1 MCDRRMLILIALLL
15 FFDNYFK
22 KFKEYLS
29 FTRKNSEFYKQF
41 IVF

>member
-15 FFDNYFK
+15 NFDKYFK
-22 KFKEYLS
+22 KFKDNLS
-29 FTRKNSEFYKQF
+29 FVRKIFEFYKQF